1 MSVSTV
7 LTLYAT
13 VGNGEPIILGFR
25 RIANAECV
33 NSEMSAILREAA
45 DKLDAARSAE
55 DDILRNYGE
64 V

>member
-13 VGNGEPIILGFR
+13 VGNGEPVVIGFR
-25 RIANAECV
+25 RIANAESV
-33 NSEMSAILREAA
+33 NSELSAILREGA

-55 DDILRNYGE
+55 DAILRNYGE